1 MSLSMSSNLFDELAL
16 HEAHFSKAPSAF
28 FYAWKRGAELAGA
41 DYFGDGTQQSLSVAI
56 DKWELRP
63 RMQHIA
69 KAMRF
74 MSPGQRMFLAAMT
87 SFYNS
92 QEGGKLLRRAGFE
105 GLSDLGGLDLER
117 RKVIAALVLN
127 YTGF

>member
-1 MSLSMSSNLFDELAL
+1 MNLSLPSHLFDQIAFE
-16 HEAHFSKAPSAF
+16 EAHFSKAPHAF
-28 FYAWKRGAELAGA
+28 FCAWQRGAELAGA
-41 DYFGDGTQQSLSVAI
+41 DYFGKGTEQALKVAI

-63 RMQHIA
+63 DMARIA

-74 MSPGQRMFLAAMT
+74 MSPGQRTFIAAMT

-92 QEGGKLLRRAGFE
+92 EEGGKLLRRAGFE

-117 RKVIAALVLN
+117 RKVIAALLLN
-127 YTGF
+127 YVGF